1 MLNPHLEA
9 AIVAMQAY
17 VSNCANLCKQAA
29 REDDG
34 VVSKEEA
41 KVLSKIEFISGLF
54 LRDLDKLLRN

>member
-17 VSNCANLCKQAA
+17 VSNCTNLCKQAA

-34 VVSKEEA
+34 VISKEEA
-41 KVLSKIEFISGLF
+41 KVLSKIESISGRF